1 MKRYRVMYRATESPN
16 NGIAR
21 TEEVEADGWRVD
33 TDKVVLYQ
41 NAASNGG
48 DTPVFDVP
56 KSRVMRIQEISG

>member
-1 MKRYRVMYRATESPN
+1 MKRYRVMYRVTGSPSVEMS
-16 NGIAR
+16 R

-41 NAASNGG
+41 SAAGAS

-56 KSRVMRIQEISG
+56 TSRVMRIQELRD

>member
-1 MKRYRVMYRATESPN
+1 MKRYRVMYRATESAN
-16 NGIAR
+16 RETAR

-41 NAASNGG
+41 SAGAGAD

-56 KSRVMRIQEISG
+56 ASRVMRIQELSG

>member
-1 MKRYRVMYRATESPN
+1 MKRYRVMYRATESAN
-16 NGIAR
+16 REAAR

-41 NAASNGG
+41 SAGAA

-56 KSRVMRIQEISG
+56 TSRVMRIQEISG

>member
-1 MKRYRVMYRATESPN
+1 MKRYRVMYRATSKANTEM
-16 NGIAR
+16 AQ

-41 NAASNGG
+41 SAAAGAS

-56 KSRVMRIQEISG
+56 ASRVMRIQELSG